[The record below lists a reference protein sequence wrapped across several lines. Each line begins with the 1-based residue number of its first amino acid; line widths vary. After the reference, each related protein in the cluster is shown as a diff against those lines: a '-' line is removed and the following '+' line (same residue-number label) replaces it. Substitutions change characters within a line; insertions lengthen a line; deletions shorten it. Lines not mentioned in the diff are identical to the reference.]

1 MARKQI
7 IVELDDDMV
16 EALDRIAQR
25 ESSSRSDLL
34 RRGARAVVLFAEWA
48 EADTNLMDA
57 YKEHPDEAP
66 IVEALAREAATSQDW

>member
-57 YKEHPDEAP
+57 YNEHPDEAP
-66 IVEALAREAATSQDW
+66 IVEALAREAAKSQDW